1 METIKTQ
8 YHDHSGRIG
17 FDGLSKSAYKFIETI
32 IGLKIP
38 FSHGALVFLPF
49 NVKKELGRR
58 GHKISL
64 SYSYLESPMGTY
76 MGVTGN
82 IGDKALD

>member
-38 FSHGALVFLPF
+38 FSHGAQVFLPF
-49 NVKKELGRR
+49 NVKKELG
-58 GHKISL
+58 
-64 SYSYLESPMGTY
+64 
-76 MGVTGN
+76 
-82 IGDKALD
+82 